1 MTKSYLI
8 TGGAGFIGLNFVKL
22 LLQETDVR
30 LTVFDKLT
38 YASHPEEMDE
48 LLKLSHFRFIQ
59 GDITLQ
65 HELDQAFDE
74 VYDAIIHF
82 AAESHVDRSIES
94 AEPFIQTNVLGT
106 YRMLE
111 AVLKGKAKKLIHI
124 STDEVYGDLELDDPA
139 FTELTPLSPNNP
151 YSASKAS
158 SDLLVKSYI
167 HTHQLPAMITRCSN
181 NYGPYQHEEK
191 LIPTIIRKAIN
202 GENIPIYGDGQQI
215 RDWLYVEDHARAV
228 KQVLESG
235 TAGQVYNIGGGN
247 EKTNLDLTKT
257 ILTQLG
263 ISHDRIAF
271 VQDRKGHDRR
281 YAIDASKLK
290 RSSAGRRR
298 RHLKQ
303 VLKKRSIGIVPNLI
317 RAKKGDG

>member
-1 MTKSYLI
+1 MTKSYFI

-124 STDEVYGDLELDDPA
+124 STDEVYGDLEPDDPA
-139 FTELTPLSPNNP
+139 FTEQTPLSPNNP

-181 NYGPYQHEEK
+181 NYGPHQHEEK

-202 GENIPIYGDGQQI
+202 GEKIPIYGDGQQI

-228 KQVLESG
+228 KQVLENG

-271 VQDRKGHDRR
+271 VEDRKGHDRR

-290 RSSAGRRR
+290 RELGWTQETAFEAGIEKTINWY
-298 RHLKQ
+298 H
-303 VLKKRSIGIVPNLI
+303 
-317 RAKKGDG
+317 AKYDQSEEG

>member
-1 MTKSYLI
+1 MTKSYFI

-59 GDITLQ
+59 GDITHQ
-65 HELDQAFDE
+65 YELEQAFDE

-139 FTELTPLSPNNP
+139 FTEQTPLSPNNP

-181 NYGPYQHEEK
+181 NYGPHQHEEK

-202 GENIPIYGDGQQI
+202 GEKIPIYGDGQQI
-215 RDWLYVEDHARAV
+215 RDWLYVEDHAKAV
-228 KQVLESG
+228 KQVLENG

-271 VQDRKGHDRR
+271 VEDRKGHDRR

-290 RSSAGRRR
+290 RELGWTQETSFEE
-298 RHLKQ
+298 
-303 VLKKRSIGIVPNLI
+303 GIEKTINWY
-317 RAKKGDG
+317 RTKYDQSEEG

>member
-1 MTKSYLI
+1 MTKSYFI

-22 LLQETDVR
+22 LLQEADVR

-48 LLKLSHFRFIQ
+48 LLKLPHFRFIQ
-59 GDITLQ
+59 GDIALQ
-65 HELDQAFDE
+65 HELNQAFDE

-94 AEPFIQTNVLGT
+94 AEPFIHTNVLGT

-124 STDEVYGDLELDDPA
+124 STDEVYGDLELNDPA
-139 FTELTPLSPNNP
+139 FTEQTPLSPNNP

-181 NYGPYQHEEK
+181 NYGPHQHEEK

-202 GENIPIYGDGQQI
+202 GETIPIYGDGQQI

-228 KQVLESG
+228 KQVLENG

-263 ISHDRIAF
+263 INHDRIAF
-271 VQDRKGHDRR
+271 VEDRKGHDRR

-290 RSSAGRRR
+290 RELGWTQDTSFEAGIE
-298 RHLKQ
+298 KT
-303 VLKKRSIGIVPNLI
+303 INWY
-317 RAKKGDG
+317 RAKYDQSEEG

>member
-1 MTKSYLI
+1 M
-8 TGGAGFIGLNFVKL
+8 KL
-22 LLQETDVR
+22 LLQESDVR

-48 LLKLSHFRFIQ
+48 LSKLPHFRFIQ
-59 GDITLQ
+59 GDITQQ
-65 HELDQAFDE
+65 HELDQVFDE
-74 VYDAIIHF
+74 AYDGIIHF

-139 FTELTPLSPNNP
+139 FTEQTPLSPNNP

-191 LIPTIIRKAIN
+191 LIPTIIRKAVN
-202 GENIPIYGDGQQI
+202 GEKIPIYGDGQQI

-228 KQVLESG
+228 KQVVESG

-263 ISHDRIAF
+263 ISHDQIAF
-271 VQDRKGHDRR
+271 IQDRKGHDRR

-290 RSSAGRRR
+290 EELGWAQETSFEE
-298 RHLKQ
+298 
-303 VLKKRSIGIVPNLI
+303 GIEKTINWY
-317 RAKKGDG
+317 RAKYDQREEG

>member
-22 LLQETDVR
+22 LLQDTNVR

-38 YASHPEEMDE
+38 YASHPDEMDE

-65 HELDQAFDE
+65 HELDQVFDE

-94 AEPFIQTNVLGT
+94 AEPFIQTNVFGT

-124 STDEVYGDLELDDPA
+124 STDEVYGDLEPDDPA
-139 FTELTPLSPNNP
+139 FTEQTPLSPNNP

-158 SDLLVKSYI
+158 SDLLVKSFI
-167 HTHQLPAMITRCSN
+167 HTYQLPAMITRCSN

-191 LIPTIIRKAIN
+191 LIPTIIRKAVN
-202 GENIPIYGDGQQI
+202 GEKIPIYGDGQQI

-228 KQVLESG
+228 KKVLENG

-257 ILTQLG
+257 ILSQLG
-263 ISHDRIAF
+263 ISHDQIAF
-271 VQDRKGHDRR
+271 IQDRKGHDRR

-290 RSSAGRRR
+290 GELGWTQETSFEE
-298 RHLKQ
+298 
-303 VLKKRSIGIVPNLI
+303 GIEKTINWY
-317 RAKKGDG
+317 RTKYDQSEEG

>member
-59 GDITLQ
+59 GDITIQ
-65 HELDQAFDE
+65 YELDQAFDE

-111 AVLKGKAKKLIHI
+111 AVLKGKAKKIIHI
-124 STDEVYGDLELDDPA
+124 STDEVYGDLEPDDSA
-139 FTELTPLSPNNP
+139 FTEKTPLSPNNP

-202 GENIPIYGDGQQI
+202 GERIPIYGDGQQI

-228 KQVLESG
+228 KQVLENG
-235 TAGQVYNIGGGN
+235 TAGHVYNIGGSN

-271 VQDRKGHDRR
+271 VEDRKGHDRR

-290 RSSAGRRR
+290 QELGWTQETSFEAGIE
-298 RHLKQ
+298 KT
-303 VLKKRSIGIVPNLI
+303 INWYC
-317 RAKKGDG
+317 AKFDQSEEG

>member
-94 AEPFIQTNVLGT
+94 AELFIQTNVLGT

-124 STDEVYGDLELDDPA
+124 STDEVYGDLELNDPA
-139 FTELTPLSPNNP
+139 FTEQTPLSPNNP

-181 NYGPYQHEEK
+181 NYGPHQHEEK

-202 GENIPIYGDGQQI
+202 GEKIPIYGDGKQI

-228 KQVLESG
+228 KQVLENG

-271 VQDRKGHDRR
+271 VEDRKGHDRR

-290 RSSAGRRR
+290 RELGWTQETSFEAGIE
-298 RHLKQ
+298 KT
-303 VLKKRSIGIVPNLI
+303 INWY
-317 RAKKGDG
+317 RAKYDQSEEG

>member
-22 LLQETDVR
+22 LLQDTNVR

-38 YASHPEEMDE
+38 YASHPDEMDE

-94 AEPFIQTNVLGT
+94 AEPFIQTNVFGT

-124 STDEVYGDLELDDPA
+124 STDEVYGDLEPDDPA
-139 FTELTPLSPNNP
+139 FTEQTPLSPNNP

-158 SDLLVKSYI
+158 SDLLVKSFI
-167 HTHQLPAMITRCSN
+167 HTYQLPAMITRCSN

-191 LIPTIIRKAIN
+191 LIPTIIRKAVN
-202 GENIPIYGDGQQI
+202 GEKIPIYGDGQQI

-228 KQVLESG
+228 KKVLENG

-257 ILTQLG
+257 ILSQLG
-263 ISHDRIAF
+263 ISHDQIAF
-271 VQDRKGHDRR
+271 IQDRKGHDRR

-290 RSSAGRRR
+290 GELGWTQETSFEE
-298 RHLKQ
+298 
-303 VLKKRSIGIVPNLI
+303 GIEKTINWY
-317 RAKKGDG
+317 RTKYDQSEEG

>member
-22 LLQETDVR
+22 LLQDTNIR

-38 YASHPEEMDE
+38 YASHPDEMDE

-124 STDEVYGDLELDDPA
+124 STDEVYGDLEPDDPA
-139 FTELTPLSPNNP
+139 FTEQTPLSPNNP

-191 LIPTIIRKAIN
+191 LIPTIIRKAVN
-202 GENIPIYGDGQQI
+202 GEKIPIYGDGRQI

-228 KQVLESG
+228 KKVLENG

-257 ILTQLG
+257 ILSQLG
-263 ISHDRIAF
+263 ISHDQIAF

-290 RSSAGRRR
+290 GELGWTQETSFEE
-298 RHLKQ
+298 
-303 VLKKRSIGIVPNLI
+303 GIEKTINWY
-317 RAKKGDG
+317 RTKYDQSEEG

>member
-22 LLQETDVR
+22 MLQDADVR

-124 STDEVYGDLELDDPA
+124 STDEVYGDLEPDDPA
-139 FTELTPLSPNNP
+139 FTEQTPLSPNNP

-191 LIPTIIRKAIN
+191 LIPTIIRKAVN
-202 GENIPIYGDGQQI
+202 GEKIPIYGDGQQI

-228 KQVLESG
+228 KQVLENG

-257 ILTQLG
+257 ILSQLG
-263 ISHDRIAF
+263 VSHDQIAF
-271 VQDRKGHDRR
+271 IQDRKGHDRR
-281 YAIDASKLK
+281 YAINASKLK
-290 RSSAGRRR
+290 GE
-298 RHLKQ
+298 
-303 VLKKRSIGIVPNLI
+303 IGWTQETSFEEGIEKTINWY
-317 RAKKGDG
+317 RTKYDQSEEG

>member
-22 LLQETDVR
+22 MLQDADVR

-124 STDEVYGDLELDDPA
+124 STDEVYGDLEPDDPA
-139 FTELTPLSPNNP
+139 FTEQTPLSPNNP

-191 LIPTIIRKAIN
+191 LIPTIIRKAVN
-202 GENIPIYGDGQQI
+202 GEKIPIYGDGRQI

-228 KQVLESG
+228 KKVLENG

-257 ILTQLG
+257 ILSQLG
-263 ISHDRIAF
+263 ISHDQIAF
-271 VQDRKGHDRR
+271 IQDRKGHDRR

-290 RSSAGRRR
+290 GELGWTQETSFEE
-298 RHLKQ
+298 
-303 VLKKRSIGIVPNLI
+303 GIEKTINWY
-317 RAKKGDG
+317 RTKYDQSEEG

>member
-22 LLQETDVR
+22 MLQDADVR

-124 STDEVYGDLELDDPA
+124 STDEVYGDLEPDDPA
-139 FTELTPLSPNNP
+139 FTEQTPLSPNNP

-191 LIPTIIRKAIN
+191 LIPTIIRKAVN
-202 GENIPIYGDGQQI
+202 GEKIPIYGDGQQI

-228 KQVLESG
+228 KQVLENG

-257 ILTQLG
+257 ILSQLG
-263 ISHDRIAF
+263 VSHDQIAF
-271 VQDRKGHDRR
+271 IQDRKGHDRR
-281 YAIDASKLK
+281 YAINASKLK
-290 RSSAGRRR
+290 GELGWTQETSFEE
-298 RHLKQ
+298 
-303 VLKKRSIGIVPNLI
+303 GIEKTINWY
-317 RAKKGDG
+317 RTKYDQSEEG

>member
-202 GENIPIYGDGQQI
+202 GEKVPIYGDGQQI

-228 KQVLESG
+228 KRVLENG

-290 RSSAGRRR
+290 RELGWTQETSFEAGIE
-298 RHLKQ
+298 KT
-303 VLKKRSIGIVPNLI
+303 INWYC
-317 RAKKGDG
+317 AKFDQGEEG

>member
-22 LLQETDVR
+22 LLQDTDVR

-124 STDEVYGDLELDDPA
+124 STDEVYGDLEPDDPA
-139 FTELTPLSPNNP
+139 FTEQTPLSPNNP

-191 LIPTIIRKAIN
+191 LIPTIIRKAVN
-202 GENIPIYGDGQQI
+202 GEKIPIYGDGQQI

-228 KQVLESG
+228 KQVLENG

-257 ILTQLG
+257 ILSQLG
-263 ISHDRIAF
+263 ISHDQIAF
-271 VQDRKGHDRR
+271 IQDRKGHDRR
-281 YAIDASKLK
+281 YAINASKLK
-290 RSSAGRRR
+290 GELGWTQETSFE
-298 RHLKQ
+298 K
-303 VLKKRSIGIVPNLI
+303 GIEKTINWY
-317 RAKKGDG
+317 RTKYDQSEEG

>member
-22 LLQETDVR
+22 LLQDADVR

-124 STDEVYGDLELDDPA
+124 STDEVYGDLEQDDPA
-139 FTELTPLSPNNP
+139 FTEQTPLSPNNP

-191 LIPTIIRKAIN
+191 LIPTIIRKAVK

-228 KQVLESG
+228 KQVLENG

-257 ILTQLG
+257 ILSQLG
-263 ISHDRIAF
+263 ISHDQIAF
-271 VQDRKGHDRR
+271 IQDRKGHDRR

-290 RSSAGRRR
+290 GELGWMQETSFEE
-298 RHLKQ
+298 
-303 VLKKRSIGIVPNLI
+303 GIEKTINWY
-317 RAKKGDG
+317 RAKYDQSEEG

>member
-1 MTKSYLI
+1 MTKSYFI

-22 LLQETDVR
+22 LLQEKDVR

-38 YASHPEEMDE
+38 YASHPEEMEE

-139 FTELTPLSPNNP
+139 FTEQTPLSPNNP

-202 GENIPIYGDGQQI
+202 GEKIPIYGDGQQI

-228 KQVLESG
+228 KQVLDNG

-257 ILTQLG
+257 ILAQLG
-263 ISHDRIAF
+263 ISHDRISF
-271 VQDRKGHDRR
+271 VEDRKGHDRR

-290 RSSAGRRR
+290 GELDWTQETSFEAGIE
-298 RHLKQ
+298 KT
-303 VLKKRSIGIVPNLI
+303 INWY
-317 RAKKGDG
+317 RAKYDQSEEG

>member
-22 LLQETDVR
+22 LLQDTDVR

-124 STDEVYGDLELDDPA
+124 STDEVYGDLEPDDPA
-139 FTELTPLSPNNP
+139 FTEQTPLSPNNP

-191 LIPTIIRKAIN
+191 LIPTIIRKAVN

-228 KQVLESG
+228 KQVLENG
-235 TAGQVYNIGGGN
+235 TTGQVYNIGGGN

-257 ILTQLG
+257 ILSQLG
-263 ISHDRIAF
+263 ISHDQIAF
-271 VQDRKGHDRR
+271 IQDRKGHDRR

-290 RSSAGRRR
+290 GELGWTQETSFEE
-298 RHLKQ
+298 
-303 VLKKRSIGIVPNLI
+303 GIEKTINWY
-317 RAKKGDG
+317 RAKYDQSEEG

>member
-22 LLQETDVR
+22 MLQDADVR

-94 AEPFIQTNVLGT
+94 VEPFIQTNVLGT

-124 STDEVYGDLELDDPA
+124 STDEVYGDLEPDDPA
-139 FTELTPLSPNNP
+139 FTEQTPLSPNNP

-191 LIPTIIRKAIN
+191 LIPTIIRKAVN
-202 GENIPIYGDGQQI
+202 GEKIPIYGDGQQI

-228 KQVLESG
+228 KQVLENG

-257 ILTQLG
+257 ILSQLG
-263 ISHDRIAF
+263 VSHDQIAF
-271 VQDRKGHDRR
+271 IQDRKGHDRR
-281 YAIDASKLK
+281 YAINASKLK
-290 RSSAGRRR
+290 GELGWTQETSFE
-298 RHLKQ
+298 K
-303 VLKKRSIGIVPNLI
+303 GIEKTINWY
-317 RAKKGDG
+317 RTKYDQSEEG

>member
-22 LLQETDVR
+22 MLQDADVR

-124 STDEVYGDLELDDPA
+124 STDEVYGDLEPDDPA
-139 FTELTPLSPNNP
+139 FTEQTPLSPNNP

-191 LIPTIIRKAIN
+191 LIPTIIRKAVN
-202 GENIPIYGDGQQI
+202 GEKIPIYGDGQQI

-228 KQVLESG
+228 KQVLENG

-257 ILTQLG
+257 ILSQLG
-263 ISHDRIAF
+263 VSHDQIAF
-271 VQDRKGHDRR
+271 IQDRKGHDRR
-281 YAIDASKLK
+281 YAINASKLK
-290 RSSAGRRR
+290 GELGWTQETSFE
-298 RHLKQ
+298 K
-303 VLKKRSIGIVPNLI
+303 GIEKTI
-317 RAKKGDG
+317 DWYRTKYDQSEEG

>member
-22 LLQETDVR
+22 MLQDADVR

-124 STDEVYGDLELDDPA
+124 STDEVYGDLEPDDPA
-139 FTELTPLSPNNP
+139 FTEKTPLSPNNP

-191 LIPTIIRKAIN
+191 LIPTIIRKAVN
-202 GENIPIYGDGQQI
+202 GEKIPIYGDGQQI

-228 KQVLESG
+228 KQVLENG

-257 ILTQLG
+257 ILSQLG
-263 ISHDRIAF
+263 VSHDQIAF
-271 VQDRKGHDRR
+271 IQDRKGHDRR
-281 YAIDASKLK
+281 YAINASKLK
-290 RSSAGRRR
+290 GELGWTQETSFE
-298 RHLKQ
+298 K
-303 VLKKRSIGIVPNLI
+303 GIEKTINWY
-317 RAKKGDG
+317 RTKYDQSEEG

>member
-1 MTKSYLI
+1 MTKSYFI
-8 TGGAGFIGLNFVKL
+8 TGGVGFIGLNFVKL

-124 STDEVYGDLELDDPA
+124 STDEVYGDLELNDPA
-139 FTELTPLSPNNP
+139 FTEQTPLSPNNP

-167 HTHQLPAMITRCSN
+167 HTHQLPAIITRCSN
-181 NYGPYQHEEK
+181 NYGPHQHEEK

-202 GENIPIYGDGQQI
+202 GEKIPIYGDGQQI

-228 KQVLESG
+228 KQVLENG

-263 ISHDRIAF
+263 INHDRIAF
-271 VQDRKGHDRR
+271 VEDRKGHDRR

-290 RSSAGRRR
+290 RELGWTQETSFEAGIE
-298 RHLKQ
+298 KT
-303 VLKKRSIGIVPNLI
+303 INWY
-317 RAKKGDG
+317 RAKYDQSEEG

>member
-22 LLQETDVR
+22 LLQDAEVR

-124 STDEVYGDLELDDPA
+124 STDEVYGDLEPDDPA
-139 FTELTPLSPNNP
+139 FTEQTPLSPNNP

-191 LIPTIIRKAIN
+191 LIPTIIRKAVN

-228 KQVLESG
+228 KQVLEMG

-257 ILTQLG
+257 ILSQLG
-263 ISHDRIAF
+263 ISHDQIAF
-271 VQDRKGHDRR
+271 IQDRKGHDRR

-290 RSSAGRRR
+290 GELGWTQETSFEE
-298 RHLKQ
+298 
-303 VLKKRSIGIVPNLI
+303 GIEKTINWY
-317 RAKKGDG
+317 RAKYDQSEEG

>member
-22 LLQETDVR
+22 LLQDADVR

-124 STDEVYGDLELDDPA
+124 STDEVYGDLEPDDPA
-139 FTELTPLSPNNP
+139 FTEQTPLSPNNP

-191 LIPTIIRKAIN
+191 LIPTIIRKAVN

-228 KQVLESG
+228 KQVLENG

-257 ILTQLG
+257 ILSQLG
-263 ISHDRIAF
+263 ISHDQIVF
-271 VQDRKGHDRR
+271 IQDRKGHDRR

-290 RSSAGRRR
+290 GELGWTQETSFEE
-298 RHLKQ
+298 
-303 VLKKRSIGIVPNLI
+303 GIEKTINWY
-317 RAKKGDG
+317 RAKYDQSEEG

>member
-1 MTKSYLI
+1 M
-8 TGGAGFIGLNFVKL
+8 KL
-22 LLQETDVR
+22 LLQDTNVR

-38 YASHPEEMDE
+38 YASHPDEMDE

-59 GDITLQ
+59 GDISLQ

-111 AVLKGKAKKLIHI
+111 AVLNGKAKKLIHI
-124 STDEVYGDLELDDPA
+124 STDEVYGDLEPDDPA
-139 FTELTPLSPNNP
+139 FTEQTPLSPNNP

-158 SDLLVKSYI
+158 SDLLVKSFI
-167 HTHQLPAMITRCSN
+167 HTYQLPAMITRCSN

-191 LIPTIIRKAIN
+191 LIPTIIRKAVN
-202 GENIPIYGDGQQI
+202 GEKIPIYGDGRQI

-228 KQVLESG
+228 KKVLENG

-257 ILTQLG
+257 ILSQLG
-263 ISHDRIAF
+263 ISHDQIAF
-271 VQDRKGHDRR
+271 IQDRKGHDRR

-290 RSSAGRRR
+290 GELGWTQETSFEE
-298 RHLKQ
+298 
-303 VLKKRSIGIVPNLI
+303 GIEKTINWY
-317 RAKKGDG
+317 RTKYDQSEEG

>member
-22 LLQETDVR
+22 LLQDTNVR

-38 YASHPEEMDE
+38 YASHPDEMDE

-111 AVLKGKAKKLIHI
+111 AVLNGKAKKLIHI
-124 STDEVYGDLELDDPA
+124 STDEVYGDLEPDDPA
-139 FTELTPLSPNNP
+139 FTEQTPLSPNNP

-158 SDLLVKSYI
+158 SDLLVKSFI
-167 HTHQLPAMITRCSN
+167 HTYQLPAMITRCSN

-191 LIPTIIRKAIN
+191 LIPTIIRKAVN
-202 GENIPIYGDGQQI
+202 GKKIPIYGDGQQI

-228 KQVLESG
+228 KKVLENG

-257 ILTQLG
+257 ILSQLG
-263 ISHDRIAF
+263 ISHDQIAF
-271 VQDRKGHDRR
+271 IQDRKGHDRR

-290 RSSAGRRR
+290 GELGWTQETSFEE
-298 RHLKQ
+298 
-303 VLKKRSIGIVPNLI
+303 GIEKTINWY
-317 RAKKGDG
+317 RTKYDQSEEG

>member
-22 LLQETDVR
+22 LLQDADVR

-124 STDEVYGDLELDDPA
+124 STDEVYGDLEPDDPA
-139 FTELTPLSPNNP
+139 FTEQTPLSPNNP

-191 LIPTIIRKAIN
+191 LIPTIIRKAVN
-202 GENIPIYGDGQQI
+202 GEKIPIYGDGQQI

-228 KQVLESG
+228 KQVLENG

-257 ILTQLG
+257 ILSQLG
-263 ISHDRIAF
+263 ISHDQIAF
-271 VQDRKGHDRR
+271 IQDRKGHDRR

-290 RSSAGRRR
+290 GELGWTQETSFEE
-298 RHLKQ
+298 
-303 VLKKRSIGIVPNLI
+303 GIEKTINWY
-317 RAKKGDG
+317 RAKYDQSEEG

>member
-22 LLQETDVR
+22 MLQDADVR

-48 LLKLSHFRFIQ
+48 LIKLSHFRFIQ

-124 STDEVYGDLELDDPA
+124 STDEVYGDLEPDDPA
-139 FTELTPLSPNNP
+139 FTEKTPLSPNNP

-167 HTHQLPAMITRCSN
+167 HTHHLPAMITRCSN

-191 LIPTIIRKAIN
+191 LIPTIIRKAVN
-202 GENIPIYGDGQQI
+202 GEKIPIYGDGQQI

-228 KQVLESG
+228 KQVLENG

-257 ILTQLG
+257 ILSQLG
-263 ISHDRIAF
+263 ISHDQIAF
-271 VQDRKGHDRR
+271 IQDRKGHDRR
-281 YAIDASKLK
+281 YAINASKLK
-290 RSSAGRRR
+290 GELGWTQETSFE
-298 RHLKQ
+298 
-303 VLKKRSIGIVPNLI
+303 VGIEKTINWY
-317 RAKKGDG
+317 RAKYDQSEEG

>member
-1 MTKSYLI
+1 MTKSYFI

-139 FTELTPLSPNNP
+139 FTEQTPLSPNNP

-202 GENIPIYGDGQQI
+202 GEKIPIYGDGQQI
-215 RDWLYVEDHARAV
+215 RDWLYVEDHAKAV
-228 KQVLESG
+228 KQVLENG

-271 VQDRKGHDRR
+271 VEDRKGHDRR

-290 RSSAGRRR
+290 RGLGWTQLTSFEAGIEKTINWYRT
-298 RHLKQ
+298 KYDQ
-303 VLKKRSIGIVPNLI
+303 SEEG
-317 RAKKGDG
+317 

>member
-1 MTKSYLI
+1 MTKSYFI

-59 GDITLQ
+59 GDITIQ

-111 AVLKGKAKKLIHI
+111 AVLKRKAKKLIHI

-139 FTELTPLSPNNP
+139 FTEQTPLSPNNP

-202 GENIPIYGDGQQI
+202 GEKIPIYGDGQQI
-215 RDWLYVEDHARAV
+215 RDWLYVEDHAKAV
-228 KQVLESG
+228 KQVLENG

-271 VQDRKGHDRR
+271 VEDRKGHDRR

-290 RSSAGRRR
+290 RELGWTQETSFEAGIE
-298 RHLKQ
+298 KT
-303 VLKKRSIGIVPNLI
+303 INWY
-317 RAKKGDG
+317 RAKYDQSEEG

>member
-22 LLQETDVR
+22 LLQDTDVR

-111 AVLKGKAKKLIHI
+111 TVLKGKAKKLIHI
-124 STDEVYGDLELDDPA
+124 STDEVYGDLEPDDPA
-139 FTELTPLSPNNP
+139 FTEQTPLSPNNP

-191 LIPTIIRKAIN
+191 LIPTIIRKAVN

-228 KQVLESG
+228 KQVLENG

-257 ILTQLG
+257 ILSQLG
-263 ISHDRIAF
+263 ISHDQIAF
-271 VQDRKGHDRR
+271 IQDRKGHDRR

-290 RSSAGRRR
+290 GELGWTQETSFEE
-298 RHLKQ
+298 
-303 VLKKRSIGIVPNLI
+303 GIEKTINWY
-317 RAKKGDG
+317 RAKYDQSEEG

>member
-22 LLQETDVR
+22 LLQDADVR

-65 HELDQAFDE
+65 YELDQAFDE

-124 STDEVYGDLELDDPA
+124 STDEVYGDLEQDDPA
-139 FTELTPLSPNNP
+139 FTEQTPLSPNNP

-191 LIPTIIRKAIN
+191 LIPTIIRKAVK

-228 KQVLESG
+228 KQVLENG

-257 ILTQLG
+257 ILSQLG
-263 ISHDRIAF
+263 ISHDQIAF
-271 VQDRKGHDRR
+271 IQDRKGHDRR

-290 RSSAGRRR
+290 GELGWTQETSFEE
-298 RHLKQ
+298 
-303 VLKKRSIGIVPNLI
+303 GIEKTINWY
-317 RAKKGDG
+317 RAKYDQSEEG

>member
-22 LLQETDVR
+22 LLQDTNVR

-38 YASHPEEMDE
+38 YASHPDEMDE

-59 GDITLQ
+59 GDISLQ

-111 AVLKGKAKKLIHI
+111 AVLNGKAKKLIHI
-124 STDEVYGDLELDDPA
+124 STDEVYGDLEPDDPA
-139 FTELTPLSPNNP
+139 FTEQTPLSPNNP

-158 SDLLVKSYI
+158 SDLLVKSFI
-167 HTHQLPAMITRCSN
+167 HTYQLPAMITRCSN

-191 LIPTIIRKAIN
+191 LIPTIIRKAVN
-202 GENIPIYGDGQQI
+202 GEKIPIYGDGRQI

-228 KQVLESG
+228 KKVLENG

-257 ILTQLG
+257 ILSQLG
-263 ISHDRIAF
+263 ISHDQIAF
-271 VQDRKGHDRR
+271 IQDRKGHDRR

-290 RSSAGRRR
+290 GELGWTQETSFEE
-298 RHLKQ
+298 
-303 VLKKRSIGIVPNLI
+303 GIEKTINWY
-317 RAKKGDG
+317 RTKYDQSEEG

>member
-1 MTKSYLI
+1 MTKSYFI

-139 FTELTPLSPNNP
+139 FTEQTPLSPNNP

-202 GENIPIYGDGQQI
+202 GEKIPIYGDGQQI

-228 KQVLESG
+228 KQVLENG

-271 VQDRKGHDRR
+271 VEDRKGHDRR

-290 RSSAGRRR
+290 RELGWTQLTSFEAGIE
-298 RHLKQ
+298 KT
-303 VLKKRSIGIVPNLI
+303 INWY
-317 RAKKGDG
+317 RAKYDQSEEG

>member
-22 LLQETDVR
+22 LLQESDAR

-48 LLKLSHFRFIQ
+48 LSKFSHFRFIQ

-65 HELDQAFDE
+65 HELDQVFDE
-74 VYDAIIHF
+74 AYDAIIHF

-124 STDEVYGDLELDDPA
+124 STDEVYGDLEMDDPA
-139 FTELTPLSPNNP
+139 FTEQTPLSPNNP

-158 SDLLVKSYI
+158 SDMLVKSYI

-191 LIPTIIRKAIN
+191 LIPTIIKKAIN
-202 GENIPIYGDGQQI
+202 GEKIPIYGDGQQI
-215 RDWLYVEDHARAV
+215 RDWLYVEDHVRAV
-228 KQVLESG
+228 KQVVENGKSG
-235 TAGQVYNIGGGN
+235 QIYNIGGGN
-247 EKTNLDLTKT
+247 EKSNLDLTKT
-257 ILTQLG
+257 ILTHLG
-263 ISHDRIAF
+263 ISHDQIAF

-281 YAIDASKLK
+281 YAIDAGKLK
-290 RSSAGRRR
+290 GELGWVQATSFEE
-298 RHLKQ
+298 
-303 VLKKRSIGIVPNLI
+303 GIEKTI
-317 RAKKGDG
+317 KWYRAKYDQSEEG

>member
-22 LLQETDVR
+22 LLQDTNVR
-30 LTVFDKLT
+30 LTVLDKLT
-38 YASHPEEMDE
+38 YASHPDEMDE

-124 STDEVYGDLELDDPA
+124 STDEVYGDLEPDDPA
-139 FTELTPLSPNNP
+139 FTEQTPLSPNNP

-191 LIPTIIRKAIN
+191 LIPTIIRKAVN
-202 GENIPIYGDGQQI
+202 GEKIPIYGDGRQI

-228 KQVLESG
+228 KKVLENG

-257 ILTQLG
+257 ILSQLG
-263 ISHDRIAF
+263 ISHDQIAF
-271 VQDRKGHDRR
+271 IQDRKGHDRR

-290 RSSAGRRR
+290 GDLGWTQETSFEE
-298 RHLKQ
+298 
-303 VLKKRSIGIVPNLI
+303 GIEKTINWY
-317 RAKKGDG
+317 RTKYDQSEEG

>member
-1 MTKSYLI
+1 M
-8 TGGAGFIGLNFVKL
+8 KL
-22 LLQETDVR
+22 LLQDTNVR

-38 YASHPEEMDE
+38 YASHPDEMDE

-124 STDEVYGDLELDDPA
+124 STDEVYGDLEPDDPA
-139 FTELTPLSPNNP
+139 FTEQTPLSPNNP

-158 SDLLVKSYI
+158 SDLLVKSFI
-167 HTHQLPAMITRCSN
+167 HTYQLPAMITRCSN

-191 LIPTIIRKAIN
+191 LIPTIIRKAVN
-202 GENIPIYGDGQQI
+202 GEKIPIYGDGQQI

-228 KQVLESG
+228 KKVLENG

-257 ILTQLG
+257 ILSQLG
-263 ISHDRIAF
+263 ISHDQIAF
-271 VQDRKGHDRR
+271 IQDRKGHDRR

-290 RSSAGRRR
+290 GELGWTQETSFEE
-298 RHLKQ
+298 
-303 VLKKRSIGIVPNLI
+303 GIEKTINWY
-317 RAKKGDG
+317 RTKYDQSEEG

>member
-22 LLQETDVR
+22 LLQDADVR

-124 STDEVYGDLELDDPA
+124 STDEVYGDLEPDDPA
-139 FTELTPLSPNNP
+139 FTEQTPLSPNNP

-167 HTHQLPAMITRCSN
+167 HTHQLPAIITRCSN

-191 LIPTIIRKAIN
+191 LIPTIIRKAVN
-202 GENIPIYGDGQQI
+202 GEKIPIYGDGQQI

-228 KQVLESG
+228 KQVLENG

-257 ILTQLG
+257 ILSQLG
-263 ISHDRIAF
+263 ISHDQIAF
-271 VQDRKGHDRR
+271 IQDRKGHDRR

-290 RSSAGRRR
+290 GELGWTQETSFEE
-298 RHLKQ
+298 
-303 VLKKRSIGIVPNLI
+303 GIEKTINWY
-317 RAKKGDG
+317 RAKYDQSEEG

>member
-59 GDITLQ
+59 GDITIQ
-65 HELDQAFDE
+65 YELDQAFDE

-111 AVLKGKAKKLIHI
+111 AVLNGKAKKIIHI
-124 STDEVYGDLELDDPA
+124 STDEVYGDLEPEDPA
-139 FTELTPLSPNNP
+139 FTEQTPLSPNNP

-202 GENIPIYGDGQQI
+202 GERIPIYGDGQQI

-228 KQVLESG
+228 KQVLENG
-235 TAGQVYNIGGGN
+235 TAGHVYNIGGSN

-271 VQDRKGHDRR
+271 VEDRKGHDRR

-290 RSSAGRRR
+290 QELGWTQETSFEAGIE
-298 RHLKQ
+298 KT
-303 VLKKRSIGIVPNLI
+303 INWYC
-317 RAKKGDG
+317 AKFDQSEEG

>member
-22 LLQETDVR
+22 MLQDADVR

-124 STDEVYGDLELDDPA
+124 STDEVYGDLEPDDPA
-139 FTELTPLSPNNP
+139 FTEKTPLSPNNP

-191 LIPTIIRKAIN
+191 LIPTIIRKAVN
-202 GENIPIYGDGQQI
+202 GEKIPIYGDGQQI

-228 KQVLESG
+228 KQVLENG

-257 ILTQLG
+257 ILSQLG
-263 ISHDRIAF
+263 VSHDQIAF
-271 VQDRKGHDRR
+271 IQDRKGHDRR
-281 YAIDASKLK
+281 YAINASKLK
-290 RSSAGRRR
+290 GE
-298 RHLKQ
+298 
-303 VLKKRSIGIVPNLI
+303 IGWTQETSFE
-317 RAKKGDG
+317 KGIEKTINWYRTKYDQSEEG